1 MYIRRATQRG
11 KANFGWLNSHHSF
24 SFGSYYDPAHMGVSV
39 LRVINDDIVKGGYGF
54 DTHGHRD
61 MEIIS
66 YIVAGAIEHQDSTGN
81 RFIVPA
87 GEVQRMSAGSG
98 IMHSEYNA
106 SKTDDLNFLQIWIK
120 PNINGMTPSYEQ
132 KRIEQDGK
140 LTPLANP
147 TGDNGA
153 LKLHQ
158 DATLYRLVLQQG
170 ETIPLELPGRIGYL
184 HIIKGDVKTANDSL
198 SAGDGIALN
207 SGERLDLAATSPLE
221 ALWFDLPPNVHD

>member
-184 HIIKGDVKTANDSL
+184 HIIKGDAKTANDSL